1 MKELEN
7 TCEKIFQPKT
17 GVPTDEIFTRYMYY
31 ECANRNIHENRSI
44 KDYTVEAL
52 RKFYEAENY
61 KLLSED
67 YETTFINLIS
77 LANFWLNVHSRNDN
91 VFSKRILRRL
101 FVLSHAPNTM
111 WTYITSV
118 YFMHNKDCNGLLND
132 DQFYTFLNKIT
143 AFILAYTIMKPC
155 FTSLRPHF

>member
-1 MKELEN
+1 MPLSDSDIFKAYLYKAASKHDKKDIFISQWKELEN

-31 ECANRNIHENRSI
+31 ERANRNIHENRSI

-91 VFSKRILRRL
+91 VFSKRILRDY
-101 FVLSHAPNTM
+101 LSSVMLLMPCGL
-111 WTYITSV
+111 ILLPSTSCIIKTV
-118 YFMHNKDCNGLLND
+118 
-132 DQFYTFLNKIT
+132 
-143 AFILAYTIMKPC
+143 TI
-155 FTSLRPHF
+155 S